1 MSEPKRAKRARA
13 RYVYRW
19 WESEVRRKA
28 SFDRKADR
36 DAFRDELRRRQ
47 QSHGLVS
54 LERDV
59 TLDALV
65 EDFWRLHAVPNL
77 EASTRAAYAQQ
88 WGKWIQPRLGG
99 YQLPPITPRVVHHQ
113 LLDEMRRAGAGEPT
127 VRYALA
133 VLQSILRF
141 AATEGRIDS
150 NPAAAVTKPPAHRSR
165 QVAPVPPETVERLRG
180 LLGHRDATI
189 VSVLAYAGLRPQ
201 EALALDMADVTD
213 RKLLVRRKNVDG
225 RLLPYTKTRRDR
237 AVDLLAP
244 LALDLAEWRMA
255 SGIREGLLFPT
266 PSGEPWRKHDWDNW
280 RVRTFRPS
288 AQRVGLASAVPYDL
302 RGSFVSLLAW
312 EGRTMLDVARQAGH
326 SVEICDRHYAGI
338 FETLDPS
345 ERTSAEAAIRAAREP
360 GLRGAFPLFED
371 GSG

>member
-1 MSEPKRAKRARA
+1 MSEPKRTKRAQA
-13 RYVYRW
+13 RYLYRW
-19 WESEVRRKA
+19 WEGDVRRKA

-36 DAFRDELRRRQ
+36 DAFRAEIRRRQ
-47 QSHGLVS
+47 QSQGLVA

-65 EDFWRLHAVPNL
+65 EDYWRLHAVPNL
-77 EASTRAAYAQQ
+77 EASTRSAYAQQ
-88 WGKWIQPRLGG
+88 WGKWIQPRLGS
-99 YQLPPITPRVVHHQ
+99 YQLRAISTRVVHRQ
-113 LLDEMRRAGAGEPT
+113 LIDELRQANAGEPT

-141 AATEGRIDS
+141 AVVEGRIDF
-150 NPAAAVTKPPAHRSR
+150 NPVAAVTKPPVRRSR
-165 QVAPVPPETVERLRG
+165 QVEPVPPATVERLRG
-180 LLGHRDATI
+180 LLNDRDATI

-201 EALALDMADVTD
+201 EALALQTVDVTD

-225 RLLPYTKTRRDR
+225 QLLPHTKTRRDR

-244 LALDLAEWRMA
+244 LAADLAEWRLA
-255 SGIREGLLFPT
+255 SGIRDGLLFPT

-280 RVRTFRPS
+280 RVRIFRP
-288 AQRVGLASAVPYDL
+288 AATRLGLASPVPYDL

-338 FETLDPS
+338 FEALDAT
-345 ERTSAEAAIRAAREP
+345 ERTSAETAIRAARESRA
-360 GLRGAFPLFED
+360 RGVVPLFED
-371 GSG
+371 PER